1 MGLFSTARMYAR
13 RTARLDHT
21 TDLYDHKVKLLD
33 GGELDLETLRGRP
46 TLVVNTASKCG
57 LTPQFEGLQQL
68 YETYGG
74 RGLQML
80 GTPSGDFAEQEYA
93 DADEIDAFCRRNYGV
108 TFPMTEKMSVRAD
121 PAPLW
126 SDLARQPNSG
136 PPVWNFG
143 KYLIGADGRLI
154 AHWRSQTKPD
164 DPKIVSAIEQALR
177 HGMAPPY

>member
-1 MGLFSTARMYAR
+1 MGLLSTARMYAR
-13 RTARLDHT
+13 RTTGLDHQ
-21 TDLYDHKVKLLD
+21 TDLYGHKVRLLD

-57 LTPQFEGLQQL
+57 LTPQFEGLQRL
-68 YETYGG
+68 YQSYDD
-74 RGLQML
+74 RDLQML
-80 GTPSGDFAEQEYA
+80 GTPSADFADQEYEHA
-93 DADEIDAFCRRNYGV
+93 SEIGAFCRRNYGV

-126 SDLARQPNSG
+126 SDLARQPHSG

-154 AHWRSQTKPD
+154 AYWRSQIKPD
-164 DPKIVSAIEQALR
+164 DPKIVAAIEQALGR
-177 HGMAPPY
+177 

>member
-1 MGLFSTARMYAR
+1 MGLLSTARMYAKR
-13 RTARLDHT
+13 AAKLDHQ
-21 TDLYDHKVKLLD
+21 TDLYDHKVTLLE
-33 GGELDLETLRGRP
+33 GGELDLETLRGSP

-57 LTPQFEGLQQL
+57 LTPQFEGLQKL
-68 YETYGG
+68 YETYSE

-80 GTPSGDFAEQEYA
+80 GTPSADFADQEYE
-93 DADEIDAFCRRNYGV
+93 DASEIGAFCQRNYGV

-143 KYLIGADGRLI
+143 KYLIGADGKLV
-154 AHWRSQTKPD
+154 AYWKSQVKPE
-164 DPKIVSAIEQALR
+164 DPKIAEAIEGALTR
-177 HGMAPPY
+177 

>member
-1 MGLFSTARMYAR
+1 MGLLSTARMYAR
-13 RTARLDHT
+13 RTARLGHP
-21 TDLYDHKVKLLD
+21 TDLYDHKVRLLH
-33 GGELDLETLRGRP
+33 GGELDLATLRGRP

-57 LTPQFEGLQQL
+57 LTPQFEGLQRL
-68 YETYGG
+68 YDTYGD

-93 DADEIDAFCRRNYGV
+93 DADEIGAFCRRNYGV

-154 AHWRSQTKPD
+154 AHWRSQIKPE
-164 DPKIVSAIEQALR
+164 DPKIVAAIEQALR
-177 HGMAPPY
+177 S

>member
-1 MGLFSTARMYAR
+1 MGLLSTARMYAKR
-13 RTARLDHT
+13 NAKLDHQ
-21 TDLYDHKVKLLD
+21 TDLYHHKVTLLE
-33 GGELDLETLRGRP
+33 GSELDLETLRGHP

-57 LTPQFEGLQQL
+57 LTPQFEGLQKL
-68 YETYGG
+68 YETYSE

-80 GTPSGDFAEQEYA
+80 GTPSGDFADQEYE
-93 DADEIDAFCRRNYGV
+93 DASEIGAFCERNYGV

-154 AHWRSQTKPD
+154 AQWRSQIKPE
-164 DPKIVSAIEQALR
+164 DPKIAQAIEEALGR
-177 HGMAPPY
+177 

>member
-1 MGLFSTARMYAR
+1 MSLLSTARMYVK
-13 RTARLDHT
+13 RTAKLDHE

-33 GGELDLETLRGRP
+33 GGELDLETMRGHP

-57 LTPQFEGLQQL
+57 LTPQFEGLQKL
-68 YETYGG
+68 YETYSE

-80 GTPSGDFAEQEYA
+80 GTPSADFNDQEYE
-93 DADEIDAFCRRNYGV
+93 DASEIGEFCQRNYGV

-143 KYLIGADGRLI
+143 KYLIGADGQLLQY
-154 AHWRSQTKPD
+154 WKSQVKPE
-164 DPKIVSAIEQALR
+164 DPKIVQAIESAL
-177 HGMAPPY
+177 G

>member
-1 MGLFSTARMYAR
+1 MSLLSTAKMYVK
-13 RTARLDHT
+13 RTAKLDQP
-21 TDLYDHKVKLLD
+21 TDLYDHKVAMLE
-33 GGELDLETLRGRP
+33 GGELDLETRRGHP

-57 LTPQFEGLQQL
+57 LTPQFEGLQKL
-68 YETYGG
+68 YETYSD

-80 GTPSGDFAEQEYA
+80 GTPSADFNDQEYE
-93 DADEIDAFCRRNYGV
+93 DASEIGAFCQRNYGV

-143 KYLIGADGRLI
+143 KYLIGADGKLV
-154 AHWRSQTKPD
+154 AYWKSQVKPE
-164 DPKIVSAIEQALR
+164 DPKIAEAIEGAL
-177 HGMAPPY
+177 G